1 MLKLFAI
8 LSVALALTVNPGKK
22 DQSPDQAKRDS
33 GNNGT
38 PTAAALLD
46 DKIST
51 PDTKSAKAESPP
63 WYTSA
68 EWWLFILGIPTLIVI
83 AFQAIASKQAAE
95 AALLNA
101 KALISSERP
110 WLVVSIERSEYEQ
123 PDVFI
128 VSVRNKGNTP
138 ASFEG
143 GRWGHG
149 DYLESEPFTPRDTD
163 FNAIPEPAKTLIVG
177 NDGFEISKE
186 TPFANIQQ
194 NHLFGRKY
202 CIFGEITY
210 RDTFANPN
218 VTEPYITRWCFDF
231 TLATKKFRR
240 CQNWHNDNT

>member
-128 VSVRNKGNTP
+128 VRIHRQVSRVGD
-138 ASFEG
+138 G
-143 GRWGHG
+143 GMGITWKVSHSLR
-149 DYLESEPFTPRDTD
+149 
-163 FNAIPEPAKTLIVG
+163 
-177 NDGFEISKE
+177 E
-186 TPFANIQQ
+186 TQTSMPSLNQLR
-194 NHLFGRKY
+194 H
-202 CIFGEITY
+202 
-210 RDTFANPN
+210 
-218 VTEPYITRWCFDF
+218 
-231 TLATKKFRR
+231 
-240 CQNWHNDNT
+240 